1 MQMDR
6 PDIIPAAAVLAYE
19 EGDLAPRV
27 VAKGR
32 GQIAETIIERART
45 AGLYVHQSREL
56 VSLLMQVNLDSHI
69 PPQLYA
75 VIAELLAWLYRLEQN
90 PSENPVYAAI
100 KQDSHHQDISGRR
113 GTTG

>member
-1 MQMDR
+1 MDR
-6 PDIIPAAAVLAYE
+6 SDLMPSAAVLAYQ

-32 GQIAETIIERART
+32 GQIAEAIIERARS

-56 VSLLMQVNLDSHI
+56 VSLLMQVDLDSHI

-90 PSENPVYAAI
+90 PSENPVYAAN
-100 KQDSHHQDISGRR
+100 KLDSHY
-113 GTTG
+113 